1 MRITV
6 LKLIRK
12 SRRNLY
18 IVFFITLF
26 LWFTFY
32 DFYTENDFN
41 VFLNIVRSIVFVL
54 IYAFFLQI
62 LNSKDNNEKEG

>member
-1 MRITV
+1 M

-32 DFYTENDFN
+32 DFYTENDF
-41 VFLNIVRSIVFVL
+41 LSIVRSIVFVL